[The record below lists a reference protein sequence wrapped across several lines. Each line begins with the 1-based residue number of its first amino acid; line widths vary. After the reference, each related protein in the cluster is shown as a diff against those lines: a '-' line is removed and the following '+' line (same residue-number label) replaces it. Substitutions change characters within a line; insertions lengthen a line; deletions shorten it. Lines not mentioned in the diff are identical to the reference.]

1 MKVRVYR
8 SRVKLKELKEN
19 LKQEN
24 YEEKNKKKFKDQS
37 VKLSLFIE
45 KHPKSLPEWI
55 DEVVSLFS
63 LDNNDFSDELMQYNG
78 AIIAETQKNIYMVPF
93 GHAFWT
99 LERNADLNFGMD
111 FAERAMK
118 EDNITLKGVSFIQRN
133 KMRGVMNYKKGQ
145 NEFPQ
150 ASESY
155 FTVSGL
161 PDFEQVYGKNIDC
174 GIGVK
179 FQKSFNMLPKSSEQK
194 ELNIQKLVQLFNEID
209 TTMELDTQSSIPRL
223 QTLKKNDPK
232 SLELDDYFL
241 KEITNSNP
249 STTAKVD
256 IDINRIQLTGD
267 NIEII
272 DNRYELEIYITS
284 KKSSK
289 TSKKININSD
299 EIHEYILNYKD
310 EITALD
316 RIKVKILDT
325 TGDTVSRLIDLRSIM
340 YCELEKDG
348 QIFIYQNGAWGYL
361 NGKFLD
367 LLNKKMQEVDEVVKF
382 DKRFDLTYK
391 NPTHEKEE
399 KGEGAYIEALCE
411 NKDFTKLHRR
421 NVNVS
426 GTSVEVADVYCKKND
441 ELVAIKR
448 GTDTTL
454 AIYSFEQSLLSIQ
467 AISNPESFKVKE
479 KLTEYNT
486 KLDDTKLKHENITAL
501 TINKIIKSKNSSV
514 LWLVNDKVK
523 YIYEGV
529 EKKDFKASSFK
540 SILLK
545 LKILNW
551 YSFCKE
557 YGYEP
562 TLYFAIDRP
571 EILSSK

>member
-24 YEEKNKKKFKDQS
+24 YEEKNKKKFKDQA

-63 LDNNDFSDELMQYNG
+63 LDNNDFADELMQYNG

-209 TTMELDTQSSIPRL
+209 TTMELDTQSSIPIL

-241 KEITNSNP
+241 I
-249 STTAKVD
+249 
-256 IDINRIQLTGD
+256 R
-267 NIEII
+267 
-272 DNRYELEIYITS
+272 
-284 KKSSK
+284 
-289 TSKKININSD
+289 
-299 EIHEYILNYKD
+299 
-310 EITALD
+310 
-316 RIKVKILDT
+316 
-325 TGDTVSRLIDLRSIM
+325 
-340 YCELEKDG
+340 
-348 QIFIYQNGAWGYL
+348 
-361 NGKFLD
+361 
-367 LLNKKMQEVDEVVKF
+367 
-382 DKRFDLTYK
+382 
-391 NPTHEKEE
+391 
-399 KGEGAYIEALCE
+399 
-411 NKDFTKLHRR
+411 
-421 NVNVS
+421 
-426 GTSVEVADVYCKKND
+426 
-441 ELVAIKR
+441 
-448 GTDTTL
+448 
-454 AIYSFEQSLLSIQ
+454 
-467 AISNPESFKVKE
+467 
-479 KLTEYNT
+479 
-486 KLDDTKLKHENITAL
+486 
-501 TINKIIKSKNSSV
+501 
-514 LWLVNDKVK
+514 
-523 YIYEGV
+523 
-529 EKKDFKASSFK
+529 
-540 SILLK
+540 
-545 LKILNW
+545 
-551 YSFCKE
+551 
-557 YGYEP
+557 
-562 TLYFAIDRP
+562 
-571 EILSSK
+571 